1 LRLLARLAA
10 ATTHRRSKSTAGSPA
25 DSDLRSQDRRR
36 RQGLEERAESKDPG
50 PGIGL
55 EHASLKTNIALPDN
69 PANDMEVFVIEIRK

>member
-1 LRLLARLAA
+1 MRLLARLAA

-25 DSDLRSQDRRR
+25 DSIYGPKTAGAVKALKNAPNRKI
-36 RQGLEERAESKDPG
+36 LG